1 MSHASFGPTGSPLWL
16 QNLADTETFRPI
28 LQSEIP
34 PEWHRVDA
42 RQLAEAK
49 RALGLP
55 EHQPV
60 RAVTCIELPDRQPF
74 WGLRT
79 VGEPARTPEPD
90 ASRGGLLGLISR
102 RRPSSPGWSK
112 RKLTPLCLAMILL
125 TLAPKYADAEA
136 QNAQPI
142 NHSSQRTWQRLF
154 VPA

>member
-1 MSHASFGPTGSPLWL
+1 MRSVCQSRYPPFCSSKPPMSHASFGPTGSPLWL

-49 RALGLP
+49 RTFGLP
-55 EHQPV
+55 EDQPV

-79 VGEPARTPEPD
+79 VGEPARTPEPG
-90 ASRGGLLGLISR
+90 ASHGGLLGLISR

-112 RKLTPLCLAMILL
+112 RKLTPPLANRAPCASPVEGLCAW
-125 TLAPKYADAEA
+125 
-136 QNAQPI
+136 
-142 NHSSQRTWQRLF
+142 R
-154 VPA
+154 